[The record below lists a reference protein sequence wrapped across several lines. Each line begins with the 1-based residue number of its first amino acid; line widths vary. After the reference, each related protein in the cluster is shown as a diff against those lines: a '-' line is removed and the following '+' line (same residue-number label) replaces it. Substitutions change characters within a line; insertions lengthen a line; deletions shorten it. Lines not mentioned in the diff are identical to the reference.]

1 MLLLMGIYQLLL
13 AKTAMHKFKRFFL
26 LLCLILPVVIP
37 FVELESQAPNISMI
51 AVNENLTA
59 QLLPNTGDPTLLTE
73 SEEAVLT
80 PMAKPV
86 EQVTTHTSIDYQWW
100 IMILYALV
108 TLTLFF
114 RYLISIRAIINKAKD
129 ATKTTFQGSRI
140 SILDQAIVPHN
151 FLHLIFISR
160 NDYEDYSARK
170 RLLAHELS
178 HARQLHSIDI
188 LLLELLRIIFW
199 FNPLY
204 FFWSRAIRINHEYLA
219 DAAVL
224 NQFDDVNTYKKL
236 LLSFSGYKSPRPRLT
251 SPSNYSLTKKRFI
264 MMTKKISRTGSFL
277 RLAILTPLLIF
288 TAVAMTL
295 KTSVPETPKESSN
308 PTPIQEQAH
317 PAFEG
322 AKPSIFPI
330 DEKYNPEFLLH
341 FDATMH
347 RGTDREYNHQ
357 GVDYRAAKGTIVR
370 ATGDGTVVTSEK
382 NDTRG
387 NHVIIKHGE
396 EYQTLYASLEELHVE
411 AGQQVKRGMSIGTV
425 GKSIE
430 NSNIHLHYEVI
441 KNGQRI
447 NPKEYYVLIK
457 TASFLRDIHR
467 MSLEVRGFMQA
478 KEHGLG
484 KRVRSAHFPEDW
496 KYTSIVYDRNKVLF
510 LKGDT
515 EVKTVNMSDLTEK
528 QKEGL
533 RGLKSDIRSISKTP
547 LKDEIVQEWQ
557 DPDKYLVIIDGKL
570 TDNSALADFNLK
582 TVAYYWKEKLRKND
596 PAKPV
601 YRIDILSEDGYQR
614 LMKRDRAQILEREK
628 ANKAFLDMI
637 SE

>member
-26 LLCLILPVVIP
+26 LLCLILPVIIP
-37 FVELESQAPNISMI
+37 FVELKSEDPNISII
-51 AVNENLTA
+51 AVNENLTT
-59 QLLPNTGDPTLLTE
+59 QLLPTADDTGLLAEPEVADQTLIT
-73 SEEAVLT
+73 T
-80 PMAKPV
+80 PIETAQATAP
-86 EQVTTHTSIDYQWW
+86 INYQWW
-100 IMILYALV
+100 LTILYGLV
-108 TLTLFF
+108 TLTLFT
-114 RYLISIRAIINKAKD
+114 RYIISIRSIIKKAKG
-129 ATKTTFQGSRI
+129 AANITFQGSRI
-140 SILDQAIVPHN
+140 SILDQTIVPHN

-160 NDYEDYSARK
+160 SDYEDRAVRK
-170 RLLAHELS
+170 RLLVHELS
-178 HARQLHSIDI
+178 HARQLHTIDI
-188 LLLELLRIIFW
+188 LLLEFLRIIFW

-204 FFWSRAIRINHEYLA
+204 VFWSRAIRSNHEYLA
-219 DAAVL
+219 DAEVL
-224 NQFDDVNTYKKL
+224 CQFKDVNTYKRL
-236 LLSFSGYKSPRPRLT
+236 LLNFSSHESPGPRLV

-264 MMTKKISRTGSFL
+264 MMTKKISKTGSFL
-277 RLAILTPLLIF
+277 RLAILTPLLVF
-288 TAVAMTL
+288 TAMAMTL
-295 KTSVPETPKESSN
+295 KTSTPEVSEESSDLVE
-308 PTPIQEQAH
+308 EQAH

-357 GVDYRAAKGTIVR
+357 GVDYRAVQGTIVR
-370 ATGDGTVVTSEK
+370 ATGDGTVVTSQK

-411 AGQQVKRGMSIGTV
+411 AGQQVKKGMTIGTV

-441 KNGQRI
+441 KNGKRI
-447 NPKEYYVLIK
+447 DPKEYYILPK
-457 TASFLRDIHR
+457 TAVFLRDIHR

-478 KEHGLG
+478 KEHGLD

-496 KYTSIVYDRNKVLF
+496 KYTSIVYDRSKVLF

-515 EVKTVNMSDLTEK
+515 EVKTVNISDLTEE

-547 LKDEIVQEWQ
+547 LKDEIIQEWQ
-557 DPDKYLVIIDGKL
+557 DPNKYLVIIDGIL
-570 TDNSALADFNLK
+570 TKNSTLADFDQKN
-582 TVAYYWKEKLRKND
+582 VAFYWKEKLRKND
-596 PAKPV
+596 PVKPV
-601 YRIDILSEDGYQR
+601 YRIDILTEKAYQR
-614 LMKRDRAQILEREK
+614 LLDQEKSKISKMEK
-628 ANKAFLDMI
+628 ANKALLQI
-637 SE
+637 IERP